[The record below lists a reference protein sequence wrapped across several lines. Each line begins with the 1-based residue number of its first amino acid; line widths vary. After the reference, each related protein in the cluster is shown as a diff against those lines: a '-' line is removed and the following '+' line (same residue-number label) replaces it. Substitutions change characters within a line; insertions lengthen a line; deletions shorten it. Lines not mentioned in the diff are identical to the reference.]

1 MSVSGLKNRGIK
13 LNKKLTFLNDTIGAS
28 ILIELCF
35 VNSKKDVEIYNKK
48 FEDICIAIAELITGQ
63 TYRKNVEKGY
73 YQVVTQSFSIK
84 ENAIKYQ
91 NELKA
96 KGISSFLQYKEV

>member
-1 MSVSGLKNRGIK
+1 MGAKADVADKVIFKFEELDKRLKKRLGLIGEFKATTF
-13 LNKKLTFLNDTIGAS
+13 NKKND
-28 ILIELCF
+28 
-35 VNSKKDVEIYNKK
+35 
-48 FEDICIAIAELITGQ
+48 
-63 TYRKNVEKGY
+63 VEKGY